1 MPASKD
7 LWLRGHERRCA
18 EAAHGKRPKGD
29 ILLKLRKV
37 EIVGFK
43 SFCDRTVVTFSGSG
57 TTCIV
62 GPNGCG
68 KSNVVDA
75 ISWVLGEQSHKS
87 LRAERMA
94 DCIFNGTAKRPPL
107 GMAEV
112 TLTMEDP
119 ELAEAARFVLD
130 GSAAEAARE
139 APAVQTLD
147 GVENSAADTD
157 ANPQNLSL
165 APALASNSQEADS
178 QQQDAT
184 DTQPHTPQPEEAS
197 ASSEFLKGKR
207 RKKADKPVLATKPGE
222 VVVTRRL
229 YRSGQSEYLI
239 NGRVG
244 RLRDIQ
250 EMFMGVGLG
259 PDSYAIIEQGRI
271 GLILS
276 TKPMERRAIIE
287 EAAGVTK
294 FKTKKRLAEAKLES
308 SKLNLARVNDIV
320 VEVEK
325 QLGSLKRQAS
335 KARRYA
341 EIRDQMRG
349 IVRQMLAG
357 KARELDAEADRIGK
371 HLAELT
377 ASETQQAHA
386 IQTQEGEQ
394 DRLNQRVYELDA
406 EIRQNQNVLNL
417 TALEVDRT
425 ENRISFNKQR
435 AQELGARHTQ
445 VSAEMAEALSQAA
458 EWETRNRAQQQT
470 VASLRGESGA
480 LNGRVSELAAHAE
493 SRAAQIQE
501 SEERIELLRRSA
513 SEAGESLLRL
523 HGEQKQAEEALV
535 HLTEALRKREENEH
549 ELLETSIRVRDDDD
563 QAAYALESATGE
575 LNTLSKSVAELQ
587 ARLAELRQQR
597 EVTTQKADQLRDAL
611 SGVRARHATLTQILN
626 DRSYTAEAVQKLF
639 AANERGG
646 GQTFHAVGVLAD
658 YAEVEEQH
666 EAPVEQYLRDE
677 LQYVVVE
684 TYDHARAGVSLLRDE
699 VGGRAT
705 FFVDSLRNL
714 RLSEYEPIINF
725 RLEDGVVSR
734 LDKLVSFRDPLGAA
748 AKQFLPRLK
757 SAYLTDTAASAERL
771 ARDNPQ
777 LAFVAPDGT
786 CYQGRM
792 VTGGRPDAAGP
803 LGMKREL
810 RALDAEVLRLENET
824 SEAQAAL
831 AQLTAELRAGDQ
843 SLEQINI
850 QQRHAERSVMSA
862 THRHE
867 QMQSE
872 LARLGLELTVCQSEL
887 LRLRKECED
896 AKRRA
901 EHAQKEHAAAAI
913 SRAEAETESV
923 RLVEQLAQLRGS
935 IQSEQNELAMARAE
949 FAAMNERLAA
959 AEAVATRLQEE
970 RAELQRRE
978 ASLRQQESSIADE
991 TAGLAKQREELAQQ
1005 LEGLRGEKLRLEVR
1019 QRELEQ
1025 EWDSG
1030 RTRLTQME
1038 DHLRMGRQSLQ
1049 ELREQRSHAEVE
1061 SARNDS
1067 DRQHLRETCLA
1078 EVNAQPEDLIASEPA
1093 FMTGEELAVAETNYR
1108 EMKQRIEAMGPVN
1121 MMALEEFNECDQR
1134 FTFLTR
1140 ERDDLLQSIAD
1151 TQQAIAELDQVS
1163 REKFEQAF
1171 NSINKNFSEAF
1182 HTIFGG
1188 GMAEMRLTEP
1198 DSSGDAGID
1207 VIASPPGKR
1216 MQNVLLLSGGEKAMT
1231 ALALLIAIFRYQP
1244 SPFCILDEVDAP
1256 LDEANVGRFTR
1267 LVGDM
1272 SGHTQFIIVTHNRKT
1287 METGSVLY
1295 GVTMQEPGVSKL
1307 VSVRWEGDAAPAPR
1321 KHATAASAA

>member
-1 MPASKD
+1 M
-7 LWLRGHERRCA
+7 
-18 EAAHGKRPKGD
+18 
-29 ILLKLRKV
+29 LKLRKV

-94 DCIFNGTAKRPPL
+94 DCIFNGTTKRPPL

-112 TLTMEDP
+112 TITMEDP
-119 ELAEAARFVLD
+119 ELAEAARFVLESALAESESVAE
-130 GSAAEAARE
+130 GSFMAATLTQGDITATDDPNIQILSLDPAS
-139 APAVQTLD
+139 APASQ
-147 GVENSAADTD
+147 
-157 ANPQNLSL
+157 
-165 APALASNSQEADS
+165 QEATGSLDPAS
-178 QQQDAT
+178 
-184 DTQPHTPQPEEAS
+184 QPEETA
-197 ASSEFLKGKR
+197 ATAPEFLKGQR
-207 RKKADKPVLATKPGE
+207 RKKNADKPVLALKPGE

-239 NGRVG
+239 NGRIG

-357 KARELDAEADRIGK
+357 KARELDAEAERIAK
-371 HLAELT
+371 QLAELT
-377 ASETQQAHA
+377 AAETQHA
-386 IQTQEGEQ
+386 QTIQQQEGEQ
-394 DRLNQRVYELDA
+394 DRLNQRIYELDA
-406 EIRQNQNVLNL
+406 ELRQNQNVLNA

-425 ENRISFNKQR
+425 ENRIAFNHQR
-435 AQELGARHTQ
+435 AEELGTRHTQ
-445 VSAEMAEALSQAA
+445 VSAEMAEAALHAA
-458 EWETRNRAQQQT
+458 EWESRSSTQQLA
-470 VASLRGESGA
+470 VASLREESGV
-480 LNGRVSELAAHAE
+480 LSTCVEELATRAE
-493 SRAAQIQE
+493 SRATQIKE
-501 SEERIELLRRSA
+501 SEERIEALRRSA

-535 HLTEALRKREENEH
+535 HHLDALRKREASEH
-549 ELLETSIRVRDDDD
+549 ELLETSIRIRDDAD
-563 QAAYALESATGE
+563 QAAYDWEAASGQLNALTQNA
-575 LNTLSKSVAELQ
+575 AAMQ
-587 ARLAELRQQR
+587 ARIAALRVQR
-597 EVTTQKADQLRDAL
+597 EATTQQADALRDSL
-611 SGVRARHATLTQILN
+611 SGVRARHETLTQILN
-626 DRSYTAEAVQKLF
+626 DRSYTADAVQKLF
-639 AANERGG
+639 AANERGT
-646 GQTFHAVGVLAD
+646 GQNFHAVGVLAD

-666 EAPVEQYLRDE
+666 EAAIEQYLRDE
-677 LQYVVVE
+677 LEYVVVE

-714 RLSEYEPIINF
+714 RLAEYEPIINF
-725 RLEDGVVSR
+725 HIEDGVISR
-734 LDKLVSFRDPLGAA
+734 LDKLVGFRDPLGAA
-748 AKQFLPRLK
+748 AKQFLPRLR

-777 LAFVAPDGT
+777 FAFVAPDGT

-792 VTGGRPDAAGP
+792 VTGGRADEAGP

-810 RALDAEVLRLENET
+810 RALDAEVLQLENEMT
-824 SEAQAAL
+824 EAQAAL
-831 AQLTAELRAGDQ
+831 AHVNADLREAEH
-843 SLEQINI
+843 SLEQIAL
-850 QQRHAERSVMSA
+850 QQREAERNVFSA

-867 QMQSE
+867 HMQSE
-872 LARLGLELTVCQSEL
+872 LARLGLELTLCQNEL
-887 LRLRKECED
+887 LRLRKDCEE
-896 AKRRA
+896 ARMRA
-901 EHAQKEHAAAAI
+901 ERAKNQHAAASV
-913 SRAEAETESV
+913 SRAEAETEST

-935 IQSEQNELAMARAE
+935 VQTEQNELATGRAE
-949 FAAMNERLAA
+949 LAALSERLSA
-959 AEAVATRLQEE
+959 AEAIAARLQEE
-970 RAELQRRE
+970 RTELERRE
-978 ASLRQQESSIADE
+978 AALRLQQSSISDE
-991 TAGLAKQREELAQQ
+991 TTALAKHSDELSQQ

-1019 QRELEQ
+1019 QRQLEQ
-1025 EWDSG
+1025 EWDTG
-1030 RTRLTQME
+1030 RTRVTQME
-1038 DHLRMGRQSLQ
+1038 DQLRMGRQSLQ
-1049 ELREQRSHAEVE
+1049 DLREQRSHAEVDH
-1061 SARNDS
+1061 ARNDS
-1067 DRQHLRETCLA
+1067 DRQHLRETCMT
-1078 EVNAQPEDLIASEPA
+1078 EVNAQPEDLIATETA
-1093 FMTGEELAVAETNYR
+1093 FMTGEELAAAETSYR

-1121 MMALEEFNECDQR
+1121 MMALEEFNECEQR

-1151 TQQAIAELDQVS
+1151 TQQAIAELDLVS

-1171 NSINKNFSEAF
+1171 NAINANFSQAF

-1207 VIASPPGKR
+1207 VVASPPGKR

-1272 SGHTQFIIVTHNRKT
+1272 SGQTQFIIVTHNRKT

-1307 VSVRWEGDAAPAPR
+1307 VSVRWEGDEVPAPKR
-1321 KHATAASAA
+1321 RAASAA

>member
-1 MPASKD
+1 
-7 LWLRGHERRCA
+7 
-18 EAAHGKRPKGD
+18 
-29 ILLKLRKV
+29 LLKLRKV

-94 DCIFNGTAKRPPL
+94 DCIFNGTTKRPPL

-112 TLTMEDP
+112 TITMEDP
-119 ELAEAARFVLD
+119 ELAEAARFVLE
-130 GSAAEAARE
+130 SAAIEAAGGVGAV
-139 APAVQTLD
+139 APSGDVGLSAVDDSNVQI
-147 GVENSAADTD
+147 
-157 ANPQNLSL
+157 LSL
-165 APALASNSQEADS
+165 DPALAPEP
-178 QQQDAT
+178 QQDIEV
-184 DTQPHTPQPEEAS
+184 TQESAPQIDEAL
-197 ASSEFLKGKR
+197 AAAPEFLKGKR
-207 RKKADKPVLATKPGE
+207 RKKAADKPVLAMKPGE

-239 NGRVG
+239 NGRIG

-335 KARRYA
+335 KARRYT
-341 EIRDQMRG
+341 EIREQMRG

-357 KARELDAEADRIGK
+357 KARELDAEAERISK
-371 HLAELT
+371 QLAEFI
-377 ASETQQAHA
+377 AAETQHA
-386 IQTQEGEQ
+386 QTMQQEEGEQ
-394 DRLNQRVYELDA
+394 DRLNQRIYELDA

-417 TALEVDRT
+417 TTLEVDRT
-425 ENRISFNKQR
+425 ENRINFNRQR
-435 AQELGARHTQ
+435 ADELGTRHTQ
-445 VSAEMAEALSQAA
+445 VSAEMAEAAAQAA
-458 EWETRNRAQQQT
+458 EWESRCSAQVQAVT
-470 VASLRGESGA
+470 SLREESGV
-480 LNGRVSELAAHAE
+480 LTGRVEELAGRAE
-493 SRAAQIQE
+493 SRGSQIQQ
-501 SEERIELLRRSA
+501 SETRIELLRRSA

-535 HLTEALRKREENEH
+535 HHAEALRKREAGEH
-549 ELLETSIRVRDDDD
+549 ELLETSIRIRDEAD
-563 QAAYALESATGE
+563 QAAYDWEAASGQLKALNQNAAT
-575 LNTLSKSVAELQ
+575 LQ
-587 ARLAELRQQR
+587 TRIGELRQQR
-597 EVTTQKADQLRDAL
+597 EATTQKADVLRDSL
-611 SGVRARHATLTQILN
+611 SGVRARHATLNQILN
-626 DRSYTAEAVQKLF
+626 DRSYTADAVQKLF

-646 GQTFHAVGVLAD
+646 AEKFRAVGVLAD

-666 EAPVEQYLRDE
+666 EAAIEQYLRDE
-677 LQYVVVE
+677 LEYVVVE

-705 FFVDSLRNL
+705 FFVDSLRSL
-714 RLSEYEPIINF
+714 RLAEYEPIINF
-725 RLEDGVVSR
+725 HIEDGVISR
-734 LDKLVSFRDPLGAA
+734 LDKLVGFRDPLGAA
-748 AKQFLPRLK
+748 AKQFLPRLR
-757 SAYLTDTAASAERL
+757 SAYLTDSAASAEKL

-777 LAFVAPDGT
+777 FAFVAPDGT

-792 VTGGRPDAAGP
+792 VTGGRADEAGP

-810 RALDAEVLRLENET
+810 RALDAEVLHLEHEMGQ
-824 SEAQAAL
+824 AQTEL
-831 AQLTAELRAGDQ
+831 AQVSTELRETEQ
-843 SLEQINI
+843 SLEQIT
-850 QQRHAERSVMSA
+850 QQERAAERRVFSA

-867 QMQSE
+867 HMQSE
-872 LARLGLELTVCQSEL
+872 LARLGLELTVCQNEL
-887 LRLRKECED
+887 LRLRKELED
-896 AKRRA
+896 SRQRA
-901 EHAQKEHAAAAI
+901 EQARIHHAAAAAT
-913 SRAEAETESV
+913 RAEAETESI
-923 RLVEQLAQLRGS
+923 RLVEQLSLLRGS
-935 IQSEQNELAMARAE
+935 VQAEQHELATANAQL
-949 FAAMNERLAA
+949 AALNERLTA
-959 AEAVATRLQEE
+959 AEALAARLQEE
-970 RAELQRRE
+970 RAEFERRE
-978 ASLRQQESSIADE
+978 NALRQQESSIADE
-991 TAGLAKQREELAQQ
+991 TSALTKQNEELTQQ

-1019 QRELEQ
+1019 QRQLEQ
-1025 EWDSG
+1025 EWDGG
-1030 RTRLTQME
+1030 RTRVTQME

-1049 ELREQRSHAEVE
+1049 ELREKRSHAEVDR
-1061 SARNDS
+1061 ARNDS
-1067 DRQHLRETCLA
+1067 DRQHLRETCVT
-1078 EVNAQPEDLIASEPA
+1078 EVNAQPEDLIATEAA
-1093 FMTGEELAVAETNYR
+1093 FMTGEELVIAETNYR

-1121 MMALEEFNECDQR
+1121 MMALEEFNECEQR

-1140 ERDDLLQSIAD
+1140 ERDDLLQSITD
-1151 TQQAIAELDQVS
+1151 TQQAIAELDLVS

-1171 NSINKNFSEAF
+1171 NAINANFSEAF

-1188 GMAEMRLTEP
+1188 GMAEMRLTEV

-1207 VIASPPGKR
+1207 VVASPPGKR

-1272 SGHTQFIIVTHNRKT
+1272 SGQTQFIIVTHNRKT

-1307 VSVRWEGDAAPAPR
+1307 VSVRWEGDQAPAP
-1321 KHATAASAA
+1321 KQKAASAA

>member
-1 MPASKD
+1 
-7 LWLRGHERRCA
+7 
-18 EAAHGKRPKGD
+18 
-29 ILLKLRKV
+29 LLKLRKV

-43 SFCDRTVVTFSGSG
+43 SFFDRTVVTFSGSG

-94 DCIFNGTAKRPPL
+94 DCIFNGTTKRPPL

-112 TLTMEDP
+112 TITMEDP
-119 ELAEAARFVLD
+119 ELAEAARFVLEGASMD
-130 GSAAEAARE
+130 GAAEAPETATPAAAGDL
-139 APAVQTLD
+139 APTDDPNVQI
-147 GVENSAADTD
+147 
-157 ANPQNLSL
+157 LSL
-165 APALASNSQEADS
+165 DPAPALDS
-178 QQQDAT
+178 QQEGAGAPGST
-184 DTQPHTPQPEEAS
+184 SQPDDGSSS
-197 ASSEFLKGKR
+197 APDFLKGKR
-207 RKKADKPVLATKPGE
+207 RKKGGDKPVLASKPGE

-239 NGRVG
+239 NGRIG

-357 KARELDAEADRIGK
+357 KARELDAEAERIAK
-371 HLAELT
+371 QLAEFT
-377 ASETQQAHA
+377 AAETQQAQT
-386 IQTQEGEQ
+386 IQQQEGEQ
-394 DRLNQRVYELDA
+394 DRLNQRIYELDA
-406 EIRQNQNVLNL
+406 EIRQNQNVLNA

-425 ENRISFNKQR
+425 ENRINFNQQR
-435 AQELGARHTQ
+435 ATELGSRRTQ
-445 VSAEMAEALSQAA
+445 VSAEMAEAAAQAL
-458 EWETRNRAQQQT
+458 EWESRSTAQHLAVT
-470 VASLRGESGA
+470 SLREESGV
-480 LNGRVSELAAHAE
+480 LSGRVEQLATQAD
-493 SRAAQIQE
+493 SRANQIRE
-501 SEERIELLRRSA
+501 SEARIEALRRSA

-535 HLTEALRKREENEH
+535 HHQEALRKREASEH
-549 ELLETSIRVRDDDD
+549 ELLETSIKIRDEAD
-563 QAAYALESATGE
+563 QAAYDWEAASGQLNALTQNAT
-575 LNTLSKSVAELQ
+575 ALQ
-587 ARLAELRQQR
+587 ARIGELRQQR
-597 EVTTQKADQLRDAL
+597 ETTTQKADVLRDSL

-626 DRSYTAEAVQKLF
+626 DRSYTADAVQKLF

-646 GQTFHAVGVLAD
+646 GHDFHAVGVLAD

-666 EAPVEQYLRDE
+666 EAAIEQYLRDE
-677 LQYVVVE
+677 LEYVVVE

-714 RLSEYEPIINF
+714 RLAEYEPIINF
-725 RLEDGVVSR
+725 HIEDGVISR

-748 AKQFLPRLK
+748 AKQFLPRLR
-757 SAYLTDTAASAERL
+757 SAYLTDGAASAEKL

-777 LAFVAPDGT
+777 FAFVAPDGT

-792 VTGGRPDAAGP
+792 VSGGRADEAGP

-810 RALDAEVLRLENET
+810 RALDAEVLQLEHEM
-824 SEAQAAL
+824 SKAQAEL
-831 AQLTAELRAGDQ
+831 AQVSTELREAEQ
-843 SLEQINI
+843 SLEQITA
-850 QQRHAERSVMSA
+850 QQREAERNVFSA

-867 QMQSE
+867 HMQSE
-872 LARLGLELTVCQSEL
+872 LARLGLELTVCQNEL
-887 LRLRKECED
+887 SRLRKDCED
-896 AKRRA
+896 AKLRA
-901 EHAQKEHAAAAI
+901 ERAKHQHAAAAI
-913 SRAEAETESV
+913 SRAEAETESI

-935 IQSEQNELAMARAE
+935 VQNEQNELAAARAE
-949 FAAMNERLAA
+949 LAALIERLSA
-959 AEAVATRLQEE
+959 AEALAARLKEE
-970 RAELQRRE
+970 RAELDRRE
-978 ASLRQQESSIADE
+978 TALLQQETSIGDE
-991 TAGLAKQREELAQQ
+991 TAALTKQSDELAQQ

-1019 QRELEQ
+1019 QRQLEQ
-1025 EWDSG
+1025 EWDAG
-1030 RTRLTQME
+1030 RTRVTQTE

-1049 ELREQRSHAEVE
+1049 ELREQRSHAEVDR
-1061 SARNDS
+1061 ARNDS
-1067 DRQHLRETCLA
+1067 DRQHLRETCMT
-1078 EVNAQPEDLIASEPA
+1078 EVNVQPEDLIATEAA
-1093 FMTGEELAVAETNYR
+1093 FMTGEELATAEANYR

-1121 MMALEEFNECDQR
+1121 MMALEEFNECEQR

-1140 ERDDLLQSIAD
+1140 ERDDLLKSIAD
-1151 TQQAIAELDQVS
+1151 TQQAITELDLVS

-1171 NSINKNFSEAF
+1171 NAINANFSEAF

-1207 VIASPPGKR
+1207 VVASPPGKR

-1272 SGHTQFIIVTHNRKT
+1272 SGQTQFIIVTHNRKT

-1307 VSVRWEGDAAPAPR
+1307 VSVRWEGDQAPAP
-1321 KHATAASAA
+1321 KQKAASAA

>member
-1 MPASKD
+1 M
-7 LWLRGHERRCA
+7 
-18 EAAHGKRPKGD
+18 
-29 ILLKLRKV
+29 LKLRKV

-43 SFCDRTVVTFSGSG
+43 SFFDRTVVTFSGSG

-94 DCIFNGTAKRPPL
+94 DCIFNGTTKRPPL

-112 TLTMEDP
+112 TITMEDP
-119 ELAEAARFVLD
+119 ELAEAARFVLEGALMQSLAD
-130 GSAAEAARE
+130 
-139 APAVQTLD
+139 APAEPVIDGATGAMADSNVQI
-147 GVENSAADTD
+147 
-157 ANPQNLSL
+157 LSL
-165 APALASNSQEADS
+165 DPALAPES
-178 QQQDAT
+178 QQETTESQDSVPQT
-184 DTQPHTPQPEEAS
+184 DEAS
-197 ASSEFLKGKR
+197 AITPEFLKGKR
-207 RKKADKPVLATKPGE
+207 RKKGSDKPVLASKPGE

-239 NGRVG
+239 NGRIA

-335 KARRYA
+335 KARRFA

-357 KARELDAEADRIGK
+357 KARELDAEAERIAK
-371 HLAELT
+371 QLAELT
-377 ASETQQAHA
+377 AAETQHA
-386 IQTQEGEQ
+386 QTIQQKEADQ

-425 ENRISFNKQR
+425 ENRITFNQQR
-435 AQELGARHTQ
+435 AVELGSRRTQ
-445 VSAEMAEALSQAA
+445 VTAEMAEAAAQAA
-458 EWETRNRAQQQT
+458 EWKARSTAQQLA
-470 VASLRGESGA
+470 VSSLSEDSGV
-480 LNGRVSELAAHAE
+480 LSGRVEELAARAE
-493 SRAAQIQE
+493 SRANQIQA
-501 SEERIELLRRSA
+501 SEARIESLRHTA
-513 SEAGESLLRL
+513 SQAGESLLHL
-523 HGEQKQAEEALV
+523 HGEQAQAEEALV
-535 HLTEALRKREENEH
+535 HHLDALRKREASEH
-549 ELLETSIRVRDDDD
+549 ELLETSIRIRDDAD
-563 QAAYALESATGE
+563 QAAYDWEAASGQLNALTQSATAVQ
-575 LNTLSKSVAELQ
+575 TRIAD
-587 ARLAELRQQR
+587 LRQQR
-597 EVTTQKADQLRDAL
+597 EAVTQKADTLRDSL

-626 DRSYTAEAVQKLF
+626 DRSYTADAVQKLF

-646 GQTFHAVGVLAD
+646 GQNFHAVGVLAD

-666 EAPVEQYLRDE
+666 EAAIEQYLRDE
-677 LQYVVVE
+677 LEYVVVE

-714 RLSEYEPIINF
+714 RLAEYEPIINF
-725 RLEDGVVSR
+725 HPEDGVISR
-734 LDKLVSFRDPLGAA
+734 LDKLVGFRDPLGAA
-748 AKQFLPRLK
+748 AKQFLPRLR
-757 SAYLTDTAASAERL
+757 SAYLADGASSAEKL

-777 LAFVAPDGT
+777 FAFVAPDGT

-792 VTGGRPDAAGP
+792 VTGGRADEAGP

-810 RALDAEVLRLENET
+810 RALDTEILQLEHQMNET
-824 SEAQAAL
+824 QSVL
-831 AQLTAELRAGDQ
+831 GQLSMDLRDAEL
-843 SLEQINI
+843 SLEQINA
-850 QQRHAERSVMSA
+850 QQREAERNVFSA

-867 QMQSE
+867 HMQSE
-872 LARLGLELTVCQSEL
+872 LARLGLELTLCQSEL
-887 LRLRKECED
+887 LRLRKDSED
-896 AKRRA
+896 ARVRTERA
-901 EHAQKEHAAAAI
+901 KHQHASAAA
-913 SRAEAETESV
+913 SRAEAETEGAH
-923 RLVEQLAQLRGS
+923 LVEHLAHLRGS
-935 IQSEQNELAMARAE
+935 LQSEQNDLAGARAE
-949 FAAMNERLAA
+949 LAALNERLSA
-959 AEAVATRLQEE
+959 AEALAARLREE
-970 RAELQRRE
+970 RAELDRRE
-978 ASLRQQESSIADE
+978 TALLQQESSIGDE
-991 TAGLAKQREELAQQ
+991 TAALAKQSEDLTQQ

-1019 QRELEQ
+1019 QRQLEQ
-1025 EWDSG
+1025 EWDAG
-1030 RTRLTQME
+1030 RTRVTQLE
-1038 DHLRMGRQSLQ
+1038 DHLRMDRQRLQ
-1049 ELREQRSHAEVE
+1049 ELREQRSHAEVDG
-1061 SARNDS
+1061 ARNDS
-1067 DRQHLRETCLA
+1067 DRQHLRDTCMT
-1078 EVNAQPEDLIASEPA
+1078 EVNAQPEDLIATEAA
-1093 FMTGEELAVAETNYR
+1093 FMTGEELAAAESSYR
-1108 EMKQRIEAMGPVN
+1108 EMKQRIEVMGPVN
-1121 MMALEEFNECDQR
+1121 MMALEEFNECEQR

-1151 TQQAIAELDQVS
+1151 TQQAIAELDFVS
-1163 REKFEQAF
+1163 RERFEQAF
-1171 NSINKNFSEAF
+1171 HAINKNFSEAF

-1207 VIASPPGKR
+1207 VVASPPGKR
-1216 MQNVLLLSGGEKAMT
+1216 MQNVLLLSGGEKAMA

-1267 LVGDM
+1267 LVADM
-1272 SGHTQFIIVTHNRKT
+1272 SGQTQFIIVTHNRKT

-1307 VSVRWEGDAAPAPR
+1307 VSVRWEGDEAPAP
-1321 KHATAASAA
+1321 KHKAASAA

>member
-1 MPASKD
+1 M
-7 LWLRGHERRCA
+7 
-18 EAAHGKRPKGD
+18 
-29 ILLKLRKV
+29 LKLRKV

-43 SFCDRTVVTFSGSG
+43 SFFDRTVVTFSGSG

-94 DCIFNGTAKRPPL
+94 DCIFNGTTKRPPL

-112 TLTMEDP
+112 TITMEDP
-119 ELAEAARFVLD
+119 ELAEAARFVLESASMDGSADTAEITSSPATSDLAQTDDSNVQILSLDPAPTPDSQQEGAGALDSASQPDD
-130 GSAAEAARE
+130 GSAA
-139 APAVQTLD
+139 AP
-147 GVENSAADTD
+147 
-157 ANPQNLSL
+157 
-165 APALASNSQEADS
+165 
-178 QQQDAT
+178 
-184 DTQPHTPQPEEAS
+184 
-197 ASSEFLKGKR
+197 EFLKSKR
-207 RKKADKPVLATKPGE
+207 RKKGGDKPVLASKPGE

-239 NGRVG
+239 NGRIG

-308 SKLNLARVNDIV
+308 SKLNLSRVNDIV

-357 KARELDAEADRIGK
+357 KARELDSEAERIAK
-371 HLAELT
+371 QLAEFT
-377 ASETQQAHA
+377 AAETQQAQT
-386 IQTQEGEQ
+386 IQQQEGEQ
-394 DRLNQRVYELDA
+394 DRLNQRIYELDA
-406 EIRQNQNVLNL
+406 EIRQNQNVLNA

-425 ENRISFNKQR
+425 ENRINFNQQR
-435 AQELGARHTQ
+435 ATELGSRRTQ
-445 VSAEMAEALSQAA
+445 VSAEMAEAAVQAL
-458 EWETRNRAQQQT
+458 EWESRSTAQQLAVT
-470 VASLRGESGA
+470 SLREESGA
-480 LNGRVSELAAHAE
+480 LSGRVEGLATQAE
-493 SRAAQIQE
+493 SRANQIRE
-501 SEERIELLRRSA
+501 SETRIEALRRSA

-535 HLTEALRKREENEH
+535 HHQEGLRKREASEH
-549 ELLETSIRVRDDDD
+549 ELLETSIKIRDEAD
-563 QAAYALESATGE
+563 QAAYDWEAASVQLNALNLNAAT
-575 LNTLSKSVAELQ
+575 LQ

-597 EVTTQKADQLRDAL
+597 ENTTQKADVLRDSL
-611 SGVRARHATLTQILN
+611 SGVRARHSTLTQILN
-626 DRSYTAEAVQKLF
+626 DRSYTADAVQKLF

-646 GQTFHAVGVLAD
+646 GHDFHAVGVLAD

-666 EAPVEQYLRDE
+666 EAAIEQYLRDE
-677 LQYVVVE
+677 LEYVVVE

-714 RLSEYEPIINF
+714 RLAEYEPIINF
-725 RLEDGVVSR
+725 HIEDGVISR

-748 AKQFLPRLK
+748 AKQFLPRLR
-757 SAYLTDTAASAERL
+757 SAYLTDGSASAEKL

-777 LAFVAPDGT
+777 FAFVAPDGT

-792 VTGGRPDAAGP
+792 VSGGRADEAGP

-810 RALDAEVLRLENET
+810 RALDAEVLQLEHEM

-831 AQLTAELRAGDQ
+831 AQVNTELREAEQ
-843 SLEQINI
+843 SLEQITA
-850 QQRHAERSVMSA
+850 QQREAERSVFSA

-867 QMQSE
+867 HMQSE
-872 LARLGLELTVCQSEL
+872 LARLGLELTVCQNEL
-887 LRLRKECED
+887 SRLRKDCED
-896 AKRRA
+896 ARLRA
-901 EHAQKEHAAAAI
+901 ERSKHQHAAAAI
-913 SRAEAETESV
+913 SRAEAETESTW
-923 RLVEQLAQLRGS
+923 LVEQLAQLRGS
-935 IQSEQNELAMARAE
+935 VQNEQNELAAARAE
-949 FAAMNERLAA
+949 LAAMNERLSA
-959 AEAVATRLQEE
+959 AEALAARLKEE
-970 RAELQRRE
+970 RAELDRRE
-978 ASLRQQESSIADE
+978 TALLQQETSIWDE
-991 TAGLAKQREELAQQ
+991 TAALTKQSDELAQQ

-1019 QRELEQ
+1019 QRQLEQ
-1025 EWDSG
+1025 EWDAG
-1030 RTRLTQME
+1030 RTRVTQTE

-1049 ELREQRSHAEVE
+1049 ELREQRSHAEVDR
-1061 SARNDS
+1061 ARNDS
-1067 DRQHLRETCLA
+1067 DRQHLRETCMT
-1078 EVNAQPEDLIASEPA
+1078 EVNAQPEDLIATEAA
-1093 FMTGEELAVAETNYR
+1093 FMTGEELATAETNYR

-1121 MMALEEFNECDQR
+1121 MMALEEFNECEQR

-1140 ERDDLLQSIAD
+1140 ERDDLLKSIAD
-1151 TQQAIAELDQVS
+1151 TQQAITELDLVS

-1171 NSINKNFSEAF
+1171 NAINANFSEAF

-1207 VIASPPGKR
+1207 VVASPPGKR

-1272 SGHTQFIIVTHNRKT
+1272 SGQTQFIIVTHNRKT

-1307 VSVRWEGDAAPAPR
+1307 VSVRWEGDEAPAP
-1321 KHATAASAA
+1321 KQKAASAA